1 MYFLHF
7 CSYILHEKCRGI
19 SSINESYRTL
29 ILSMLGILDLS
40 GNKSKVYGQAI
51 MKPFCIST
59 ERNFLSIDC
68 TFCKF
73 VTWPREIYFTKWWNS
88 LNYHLLLQMN
98 CFLFFSSSDS
108 TVLGDQMEEYDIY
121 KFCPD
126 YCVVYILT
134 QLLPY

>member
-108 TVLGDQMEEYDIY
+108 WKNMIFTNFVLITVW
-121 KFCPD
+121 F
-126 YCVVYILT
+126 T
-134 QLLPY
+134 FLPSYFLIKWAL